1 MLNTKTVTKTMNTG
15 EVLKAGQLIR
25 VGVEQK
31 PYTVVEVT
39 DSLAD
44 GDGYTTF
51 VVKAIPVN
59 EEPTSKELSGI

>member
-31 PYTVVEVT
+31 PYTVVEVK
-39 DSLAD
+39 DILDD
-44 GDGYTTF
+44 GDGYTTL

-59 EEPTSKELSGI
+59 EEPTRKELSGI

>member
-1 MLNTKTVTKTMNTG
+1 MLNTKTVTMNTG
-15 EVLKAGQLIR
+15 VEVKAGQLIR

-31 PYTVVEVT
+31 PYTVVEVK
-39 DSLAD
+39 DRLDD

-59 EEPTSKELSGI
+59 EEPTRKELSGI